1 MEFRKAKAFYG
12 SWLRLIRYL
21 NVGHGCNFSAS
32 GVEQREQKE
41 SLKNQ
46 IDHSVKTVKL

>member
-1 MEFRKAKAFYG
+1 MEFRRAKAFYG

-32 GVEQREQKE
+32 RVEQREPKE
-41 SLKNQ
+41 SSASRVEWREPKE
-46 IDHSVKTVKL
+46 S